1 MFGAI
6 GVDCSSSRRV
16 LRDVLVAWMV
26 LSAVF
31 RVFSCC
37 SMKLFEWCK
46 CGDEMM

>member
-16 LRDVLVAWMV
+16 LRDVLASWVV

-31 RVFSCC
+31 KVFTCH
-37 SMKLFEWCK
+37 SMKPFE
-46 CGDEMM
+46 